1 MVSEQTCPGD
11 NFKKAQYAVV
21 RFHPD
26 SRLVGPSYQ
35 PREKKHVDWNNACG
49 WLVVKIYGE
58 YMYVSVLIPNISIE
72 VS

>member
-1 MVSEQTCPGD
+1 M
-11 NFKKAQYAVV
+11 V
-21 RFHPD
+21 RFHPG

-49 WLVVKIYGE
+49 WFVVKIYGE
-58 YMYVSVLIPNISIE
+58 YMYVSVLIPNISTE